1 MVRYAA
7 GVLLLGAAYYGAA
20 QLGQTLRYTASVS
33 AIWPPVGLGIAAL
46 YTFGLRWWPGILI
59 GELLVN
65 GDLWQSPGLPLGG
78 LVGQQ
83 AGNMA
88 EVLLGALL
96 LRRLIGPRAA
106 LDRVSQVSGMILALA
121 LATAI
126 SASVGMASMLAVDVI
141 EPSEM

>member
-33 AIWPPVGLGIAAL
+33 AIWPPVGLGIATL
-46 YTFGLRWWPGILI
+46 YVFGLRWWPGIFF

-65 GDLWQSPGLPLGG
+65 SPLVLGARPPPLGSMI
-78 LVGQQ
+78 GQQ

-88 EVLLGALL
+88 EVIGGAWL

-106 LDRVSQVSGMILALA
+106 LD
-121 LATAI
+121 T
-126 SASVGMASMLAVDVI
+126 
-141 EPSEM
+141 SE